1 MTPQLLDEYCRVLR
15 SNPGTFIALGCFVLL
30 LIGAIRHKR

>member
-1 MTPQLLDEYCRVLR
+1 MSPQLLDEYCRVLR
-15 SNPGTFIALGCFVLL
+15 SNSGTFIVLGCFVLL